1 MATFHDSDLKNKIA
15 NQNKAN
21 GLEEIKKS
29 IGIKGQRKSAAH
41 VQFCR

>member
-1 MATFHDSDLKNKIA
+1 MATFHDSDLKYKIA

-21 GLEEIKKS
+21 GLEEIKS
-29 IGIKGQRKSAAH
+29 IGIKGQRKPAAH